1 MKKIFVLFIAV
12 FIFLL
17 GVCQNV
23 VAAEP
28 QIYLFY
34 GEGCP
39 HCGAVEQYFSEND
52 LYNKYPIQ
60 KQEIYFNRENALLFT
75 RLLDERNY
83 PKSGRGVPLAIVG
96 DRVLLGDTPIINQ
109 FEDVADEYL
118 ANFNPEQNNSDNQ
131 NTDHINDQKLNLTLP
146 AVIAAAAVD
155 AINPCAFAVLIIL
168 MSTVL
173 TAGAGRKALQTG
185 IAFAASIFISY
196 FLMGLGLYKA
206 LSFGNISHL
215 FYQGIGWM
223 AILLGILNLK
233 DFFWYGKG
241 FLMEVPQSWRPN
253 MKRLIKSVTSPM
265 GAFAIGFAVS
275 LFLLPCT
282 SGPYIVILGM
292 LSKSAT
298 QAKAI
303 LYLILYNLI
312 FVSPMLLISYAVYRG
327 YNPNKAEEIRQKRLR
342 LLHFIAGI
350 IMIGMGVVILKGW
363 V

>member
-1 MKKIFVLFIAV
+1 MKKVFFVFVTV
-12 FIFLL
+12 FFLL
-17 GVCQNV
+17 GVWQNV
-23 VAAEP
+23 TAAEP

-39 HCGAVEQYFSEND
+39 HCGVVEKYFTENN
-52 LYNKYPIQ
+52 LYEKYPIQ
-60 KQEIYFNRENALLFT
+60 KKEIYFNRENALLFT

-109 FEDVADEYL
+109 FENVADEYL
-118 ANFNPEQNNSDNQ
+118 ANFDPEQNNSDNQ
-131 NTDHINDQKLNLTLP
+131 KTDHVDDQKLNLTLP

-173 TAGAGRKALQTG
+173 TAGTGRKALQTG
-185 IAFAASIFISY
+185 IAFATSIFISY

-206 LSFGNISHL
+206 LSFGNLSHL
-215 FYQGIGWM
+215 FYEVIGWV
-223 AILLGILNLK
+223 AILLGIFNLK
-233 DFFWYGKG
+233 DYFWYGKG
-241 FLMEVPQSWRPN
+241 FLMEVPLSWRST
-253 MKRLIKSVTSPM
+253 MKRLIKSVTSPT
-265 GAFAIGFAVS
+265 GAFLIGFLVS

-298 QAKAI
+298 QARAI
-303 LYLILYNLI
+303 LYLVLYNLI
-312 FVSPMLLISYAVYRG
+312 FVLPMLLISYAVYRG
-327 YNPNKAEEIRQKRLR
+327 YDPNKAEEIRQRRLR
-342 LLHFIAGI
+342 LLHLIAGL
-350 IMIGMGVVILKGW
+350 IMIGMGTVILKGW
-363 V
+363 I